1 MKCVCKEK
9 KEKECKNKSIN
20 FMHKRASHKKLGLAF
35 DSQKSVIKIKAVSKD
50 LISEIN
56 CHLT

>member
-1 MKCVCKEK
+1 
-9 KEKECKNKSIN
+9 
-20 FMHKRASHKKLGLAF
+20 MHKRASLKKLGLAF

-56 CHLT
+56 CHFT